1 MDSKYLFLFIIAN
14 LAFQIT
20 AIGQPDTDVSIE
32 QLQDEVL
39 KMNIEMATL
48 DQEMKSAKEL
58 AEIKD
63 NTIGVIRQQLH
74 AKNLYIEQLQKN
86 LKASKDLYEK
96 QKLAMQQFKEIKQK
110 DSIRTALIIAEMST
124 DIDNLKSLFIEMQ
137 EAHMI
142 EIARLENLVLQQS
155 FVITGLLK
163 STIINNR
170 PEAPI
175 VLDPDNNY
183 QVKARFLEAA
193 YLNFEAPR
201 PENYLPEYR
210 YSVKFIDEKGNNLD
224 IISGGPVPRKNTI
237 KQKLDFEGAGNGF
250 KFKSGRYV
258 VILSYE
264 ENQKTHELE
273 RIFTLD

>member
-1 MDSKYLFLFIIAN
+1 
-14 LAFQIT
+14 
-20 AIGQPDTDVSIE
+20 
-32 QLQDEVL
+32 
-39 KMNIEMATL
+39 
-48 DQEMKSAKEL
+48 
-58 AEIKD
+58 
-63 NTIGVIRQQLH
+63 
-74 AKNLYIEQLQKN
+74 
-86 LKASKDLYEK
+86 LYEK
-96 QKLAMQQFKEIKQK
+96 QKLAMQQLEEIKQK

-124 DIDNLKSLFIEMQ
+124 DIANLKSLFIEMQ

-155 FVITGLLK
+155 FVITGLLR
-163 STIINNR
+163 STVINNR
-170 PEAPI
+170 PDAPI
-175 VLDPDNNY
+175 ILDPSNNY

-210 YSVKFIDEKGNNLD
+210 YSVKFIDAKGNNFD
-224 IISGGPVPRKNTI
+224 VISGGPIPRKNTI
-237 KQKLDFEGAGNGF
+237 EQKLDFEGAGNGF